1 LTRAARGV
9 VAERVPGQS
18 GSNAIPEHAFRVGS
32 RVEVRDRFQ
41 GSWSRGFEIAG
52 EIAGGY
58 TLRRVSDRSILPVAF
73 PAHELRSNDVG
84 R

>member
-1 LTRAARGV
+1 
-9 VAERVPGQS
+9 VADRVPGRS
-18 GSNAIPEHAFRVGS
+18 GSGAAPEHALRVGS

-52 EIAGGY
+52 VIPGGY

-73 PAHELRSNDVG
+73 LAHELRSNDVG